1 MRKLERKKLEIDEK
15 IKEDVKSAP
24 FVSITHDGWTSLNTE
39 SYFTTTIHFISDTWM
54 LNNAV
59 LGTIQLKGSH
69 TSENIAAEP
78 RATQPKWNF
87 PTPIATTD
95 NAANERK
102 AYEINKWE
110 RFGCLGHKINLVVK
124 NSLGVSEL
132 GKLLGKAR
140 KMVTFFHQSSSIT
153 DLFLE
158 KQKVIFSGQSE
169 QEQLI
174 GHKLIIDVVTR
185 WNSTLY
191 MLQRLNEQFP
201 VLMAL
206 ANDPSLT
213 KHASTTIKNCIFTFE
228 EQTVIE
234 NLVSLLDPF
243 EKAATILCADKTPTM
258 HKVLPITTKLLRII
272 EISEED
278 IPVVRRVK
286 EKMQEEL
293 NRRATSDKITLLGCI
308 MNPFTK
314 NLDFVPD
321 QRESAYSYLR
331 EEVFSNF
338 MEVDIKKE
346 KCNDERTCA
355 KDCEPESPNVE
366 TELTEEGKRK
376 IASPQIIGQPCKKIK
391 SADTEEWLDDVV
403 CTGQS
408 VINQG
413 SAAEIELQ
421 RYLGIKIAEGDQVL
435 SVLEWWKKHECFFP
449 RISKIA
455 KKYLSI
461 PGSSVSS
468 ERVFS
473 LCGQIVNK
481 KRCRLSPKNVDL
493 LVSLNKNMAYW

>member
-1 MRKLERKKLEIDEK
+1 MEIDEK

-69 TSENIAAEP
+69 TSENIAAELK
-78 RATQPKWNF
+78 ATQTKWNF

-174 GHKLIIDVVTR
+174 GHKLIIDVVIC

-228 EQTVIE
+228 EQAVIE
-234 NLVSLLDPF
+234 NLVHF
-243 EKAATILCADKTPTM
+243 
-258 HKVLPITTKLLRII
+258 
-272 EISEED
+272 
-278 IPVVRRVK
+278 
-286 EKMQEEL
+286 
-293 NRRATSDKITLLGCI
+293 
-308 MNPFTK
+308 
-314 NLDFVPD
+314 
-321 QRESAYSYLR
+321 
-331 EEVFSNF
+331 
-338 MEVDIKKE
+338 
-346 KCNDERTCA
+346 
-355 KDCEPESPNVE
+355 
-366 TELTEEGKRK
+366 
-376 IASPQIIGQPCKKIK
+376 
-391 SADTEEWLDDVV
+391 
-403 CTGQS
+403 
-408 VINQG
+408 
-413 SAAEIELQ
+413 
-421 RYLGIKIAEGDQVL
+421 
-435 SVLEWWKKHECFFP
+435 
-449 RISKIA
+449 
-455 KKYLSI
+455 
-461 PGSSVSS
+461 
-468 ERVFS
+468 
-473 LCGQIVNK
+473 
-481 KRCRLSPKNVDL
+481 
-493 LVSLNKNMAYW
+493 